1 MIRKFFTF
9 PSAAV
14 LTSILLSACIGL
26 IPLDDEP
33 ITGEYGPQVSL
44 QEHQTQTF
52 EALWTAIQNDY
63 IYYETTDFEWD
74 DLRSDYQKQIDEG
87 LSSSEFDDLMRSL
100 ETDLPADSFIYQT
113 RSERIETDMGDN
125 STYEGI
131 GAFVGFD
138 PEPNPHI
145 VLLSVISG
153 SPAERAGLKAHDS
166 ILAIDGKP
174 IFLEEGIRAVERVR
188 GPSGSTVTLTVR
200 SPGKAERDIK
210 VQRGKLVSSAQL
222 EAYQITGTKFGY
234 LLFPPIA
241 YEGLLEDVVTSM
253 QAFTTNQK
261 IEGLILDLR
270 IASSSSGWPLEGLFT
285 MFYNG
290 AIGEFYNRNNKQ
302 LLQVKGQDVFSSQS
316 VPLIILVGRNT
327 QGYSEILAGSL
338 QMHKRAVIIGDN
350 TNGTIETSSP
360 FFLPNGARIYI
371 ETTSF
376 VLPNGEKIGYN
387 GIKPDVKI
395 EAGWDEVIPNQDP
408 VIETAIQLLE
418 AE

>member
-1 MIRKFFTF
+1 MKRKFFTF

-52 EALWTAIQNDY
+52 EALWKAIQNDY

-87 LSSSEFDDLMRSL
+87 LSSIEFDDLMRSL